1 MRFTIKAKLAL
12 AFGLII
18 VLSAVAGM
26 LAVRDLG
33 ALNTSM
39 SQLIDGSVARVRLTQ
54 QLQTKFSDLAK
65 AEKNMLLVDGDQLL
79 DKYDAEILKARQ
91 DMQTLQEQLRAIA
104 TAAGRQDLDKFNA
117 SLTQYIASQD
127 KVRGLARR
135 DSQSKAVAMSQ
146 TDAQQRF
153 DQVQQPLRTLRNRI
167 AAGPAS
173 AGQLPA
179 VLATIRLMDGL
190 HEMQRLEKDIV
201 ISSNDSATNK
211 YGDQLATAR
220 QGLAQLRQQ
229 FSGAVPASEQ
239 AAVAD
244 VSARID
250 DWSKV
255 SEKVAALGAE
265 NSNAHA
271 VTLSI
276 GEGRQ
281 LIDAADADL
290 TSILQRNSDM
300 MAADRI
306 AAGATYESGRA
317 VVLGALGAALLIG
330 IGAAVWL
337 SLMVSRALGRAG
349 SLAQAVA
356 GGDLTQTVTHTSH
369 DEVGDLIGHI
379 NDMVM
384 RLRQVV
390 TDALAASD
398 NVSSGSQELSASAQQ
413 LSQGSSEQA
422 SAGQEASSSMEQ
434 MAANIKQNADNA
446 AQTEKI
452 ARQSAKDAGVSGQA
466 VGNAVNAM
474 QTIAE
479 KITIVQEI
487 ARQTD
492 LLALNAA
499 VEAARAGEHGRG
511 FAVVA
516 SEVRKLA
523 ERSQAAATEISALSG
538 QTVKAAQEAGE
549 MLTRLVPDI
558 QKTADLVSEISAAC
572 REQDIGSG
580 QINTAI
586 QQLDQ
591 VTQQNA
597 SASEQMSATSEE
609 LAAQAE
615 QLQSSIT
622 YFRIDTTSGARPV
635 HAPAVAHSVP
645 RRPAAAVAQGHAP
658 ARHASAATAKPQ
670 RAPGPRPNAHAGNGF
685 VLELAAADDGGQDKD
700 FVRY

>member
-54 QLQTKFSDLAK
+54 ELQTKFSDLAK

-127 KVRGLARR
+127 KVRAMARR

-190 HEMQRLEKDIV
+190 REMQRLEKDIV
-201 ISSNDSATNK
+201 ISSNDSTTNK

-250 DWSKV
+250 DWLKV

-398 NVSSGSQELSASAQQ
+398 NVSSGSQELSASARAAFARLHRAGLGRAGGFVVDGADGGQH
-413 LSQGSSEQA
+413 QA
-422 SAGQEASSSMEQ
+422 ERRQRSADREDRAAVGEGCAS
-434 MAANIKQNADNA
+434 
-446 AQTEKI
+446 
-452 ARQSAKDAGVSGQA
+452 VSGEA
-466 VGNAVNAM
+466 VGSAVNAM

-499 VEAARAGEHGRG
+499 VEAARAGEHGKRLRG
-511 FAVVA
+511 GGVGSAQAGGTQPDRGDRDQRAVVA
-516 SEVRKLA
+516 DGEGGAGGRRDAGPSGARHQEDR
-523 ERSQAAATEISALSG
+523 RSGGGDQRR
-538 QTVKAAQEAGE
+538 VPRAGY
-549 MLTRLVPDI
+549 RRRPD
-558 QKTADLVSEISAAC
+558 QP
-572 REQDIGSG
+572 
-580 QINTAI
+580 AI
-586 QQLDQ
+586 QQLDK

-615 QLQSSIT
+615 QLQAVL
-622 YFRIDTTSGARPV
+622 RISGSKRRAGRGRCTRRPWHTPCRVGPPPRWCRATPPRGTRLPQRRSNARRGPGRTPTRAMASYWNWPRPMTVGTTTTSCGC
-635 HAPAVAHSVP
+635 
-645 RRPAAAVAQGHAP
+645 
-658 ARHASAATAKPQ
+658 
-670 RAPGPRPNAHAGNGF
+670 
-685 VLELAAADDGGQDKD
+685 
-700 FVRY
+700 